1 MKEPETFV
9 GDYYLTG
16 VMETGCGIKLNQ
28 DNTFE
33 FFYSYGALDR
43 HGYGSWKKLSETEIE
58 LNTNY
63 ENLAPFT
70 IILEEKRTHTGTLIS
85 IPNYNKMLLDNTKIE
100 IVSGDIKEETIADKN
115 HFFVFKSEKSDKIIV
130 TCLFYFDNF
139 ATLSPNDPENNY
151 FELAPNHNLPLVHF
165 DHSKFKLEENAL
177 VGKLHLLDDFKEYR
191 FEI

>member
-16 VMETGCGIKLNQ
+16 VMETGCGIKLNP

-43 HGYGSWKKLSETEIE
+43 HGYGSWKKLSDTEIE

-70 IILEEKRTHTGTLIS
+70 IILEEKRVHSGTLIY
-85 IPNYNKMLLDNTKIE
+85 IPNYNKILLNNTKIE
-100 IVSGDIKEETIADKN
+100 LITSDKSLENIADAN
-115 HFFVFKSEKSDKIIV
+115 GFFKFETEKTNKIIV

-139 ATLSPNDPENNY
+139 ARLIPTDPENNY

-165 DHSKFKLEENAL
+165 NRSKFKVEENAL

-191 FEI
+191 FES

>member
-1 MKEPETFV
+1 MDNKNIS

-16 VMETGCGIKLNQ
+16 VMETGCGIKLNP

-70 IILEEKRTHTGTLIS
+70 IILEEKRTHSGTLIS

-100 IVSGDIKEETIADKN
+100 IVSDNTTEENIADAN
-115 HFFVFKSEKSDKIIV
+115 HFFVFKTEKSDKIIV

-139 ATLSPNDPENNY
+139 ATIIPTDSSNNY

-165 DHSKFKLEENAL
+165 NHAKFKIEENAL

>member
-1 MKEPETFV
+1 MAEKNIQ

-16 VMETGCGIKLNQ
+16 VMETGCGIKLNP

-33 FFYSYGALDR
+33 FFYSYGVLDR
-43 HGYGSWKKLSETEIE
+43 HGYGSWKKLAENEIE

-63 ENLAPFT
+63 DNLAPFT
-70 IILEEKRTHTGTLIS
+70 IILEEKRTHSGTLIT

-100 IVSGDIKEETIADKN
+100 IVSGDIKEESIADAN
-115 HFFVFKSEKSDKIIV
+115 NFFVFKSAGADKIIV

-139 ATLSPNDPENNY
+139 ATIIPTDTLNNY

-165 DHSKFKLEENAL
+165 NRSKFKLEENAL
-177 VGKLHLLDDFKEYR
+177 VGKLHLLDDFKDYR
-191 FEI
+191 FEM

>member
-16 VMETGCGIKLNQ
+16 VMETGCGIKLNP

-43 HGYGSWKKLSETEIE
+43 HGYGSWKKLSDTEIE

-70 IILEEKRTHTGTLIS
+70 IILEEKRVHSGTLIY
-85 IPNYNKMLLDNTKIE
+85 IPNYNKILLNNTKIE
-100 IVSGDIKEETIADKN
+100 LITSSSTPVFSCVASKLFKN
-115 HFFVFKSEKSDKIIV
+115 S
-130 TCLFYFDNF
+130 
-139 ATLSPNDPENNY
+139 
-151 FELAPNHNLPLVHF
+151 
-165 DHSKFKLEENAL
+165 
-177 VGKLHLLDDFKEYR
+177 
-191 FEI
+191 